1 MTRLLNFLP
10 FAFLLT
16 VFALPSVAQDNSNIA
31 STLDKAKEFS
41 AATGRPI
48 FAVAGKST

>member
-1 MTRLLNFLP
+1 MKDLRNYLLF
-10 FAFLLT
+10 
-16 VFALPSVAQDNSNIA
+16 VFAIAGFAIQAPAQEDTNAVS
-31 STLDKAKEFS
+31 SLDKAKELS

>member
-1 MTRLLNFLP
+1 MTKLLNCLP

-16 VFALPSVAQDNSNIA
+16 LFALPSVAQDDSNVA
-31 STLDKAKEFS
+31 SSLDKAKEFS

-48 FAVAGKST
+48 FAIAGKST

>member
-1 MTRLLNFLP
+1 MNRLQKILLFTFLVAG
-10 FAFLLT
+10 FAIQ
-16 VFALPSVAQDNSNIA
+16 SEAQDDTGA
-31 STLDKAKEFS
+31 VSTLEKAKELS